1 MELYYSFAIIT
12 ITNVL
17 LLLITHAMDTLNPS
31 HTLRHTTGDTL
42 ISSGGTFELGFF
54 NPDNSNKWYVGV
66 WYKRIAPKTVVWV
79 ANRDNPLPDSSATL
93 TLTPPGRLLLLSAAN
108 ATIWST
114 NISNILHNPVAQLL
128 DSGNLVVRDGIG
140 LIVWQSFDFPT
151 DTLLPGMKLGWNY
164 ATGREAYMT
173 SAKNGGDPASGDF
186 TFRCDPTGY
195 PQNVLKNGGSVQYK
209 SGPWNGL
216 GFSGGQNLKRN
227 NLFKFG
233 VVMTKAEVYYHY
245 ELLNR
250 SVITRF
256 QLSESGVAQRFVW
269 NDEKQEWAMYHT
281 VQVDG
286 CDMYNSC
293 GAHGSCNADVVLGCA
308 CLERFVPKDP
318 VEWSRQEWRNG
329 CVRSK
334 PLNCKS
340 GDVFLKYSGIKLPD
354 TQLSWFNASLS
365 LRECNQVCSKNCSC
379 MAYAS
384 LDISRGQ
391 NGCLLWFGD
400 LVNIRDM
407 SPGPGHDIYIRL
419 AASESRGKKRQVV
432 IVTLCLMVGVIL
444 VCLSLLLSF
453 QMRKR
458 MNHQSSE
465 IVLGLDDQPD
475 ESDNK
480 ELELPQFDLS
490 IIVKATNDFSMDNK
504 LGEGG
509 FGPVYKGVLD
519 EGQEIAVKRMSKTSH
534 QGVDEFKNEVICIAK
549 LQHRNLV
556 KLLGWCVQGTEKMLV
571 YEYMTNKSL
580 DLILFNPTR
589 SLLLDW
595 PRRFNIINGIARGLM
610 YLHQDSRLR
619 VIHRDLKASNILLD
633 CDMNPKISDFGLA
646 RTFGGNETGGNTSR
660 VVGTYGYMS
669 PEYAV
674 DGMFSV
680 KSDVFSFGVIV
691 LEIVSGKRN
700 RGFVHSDHR
709 LNLLGHAW
717 MLYEEDR
724 SIELVEPCAKKS
736 CDISEVT
743 RSIHVGL
750 LCVQQHP
757 EDRPSMSSVVMMLSN
772 GGALPEAKHPGFFT
786 GREILKSETSVS
798 TTTSSS
804 TNAITI
810 SLVEAR

>member
-12 ITNVL
+12 NV
-17 LLLITHAMDTLNPS
+17 LLITHAMDTLNPS
-31 HTLRHTTGDTL
+31 HTLRHMTGDTL

-54 NPDNSNKWYVGV
+54 NPDDSNKWYVGV

-79 ANRDNPLPDSSATL
+79 ANRDHPLPDASGTL
-93 TLTPPGRLLLLSAAN
+93 TLIPPGRLLLLNAAN
-108 ATIWST
+108 ATVWST
-114 NISNILHNPVAQLL
+114 NTSNILQIPVAQLL
-128 DSGNLVVRDGIG
+128 DSGNLVVRDGND
-140 LIVWQSFDFPT
+140 IVWQSFDFPT

-195 PQNVLKNGGSVQYK
+195 PQNVLKNGASVQYK

-216 GFSGGQNLKRN
+216 SFSGGQNLKKN
-227 NLFKFG
+227 TLFKFG
-233 VVMTKAEVYYHY
+233 VVMSKTEVYYYY
-245 ELLNR
+245 ELLNS

-256 QLSESGVAQRFVW
+256 QLRESGVAQRFIW
-269 NDEKQEWAMYHT
+269 SDEKQEWAMYHT
-281 VQVDG
+281 VQVDS
-286 CDMYNSC
+286 CDIYNSC
-293 GAHGSCNADVVLGCA
+293 GAHGSCNADIALDCA
-308 CLERFVPKDP
+308 CLKRFVPKDP
-318 VEWSRQEWRNG
+318 VGWSRQEWENG
-329 CVRSK
+329 CIRSK

-354 TQLSWFNASLS
+354 TQHSWFNASLS

-407 SPGPGHDIYIRL
+407 PPGPGHDIYIRL
-419 AASESRGKKRQVV
+419 ASSESDESRGKKRQLV
-432 IVTLCLMVGVIL
+432 IVTLCLMFGVIL
-444 VCLSLLLSF
+444 VCLSLLLYF

-458 MNHQSSE
+458 INQQSSE
-465 IVLGLDDQPD
+465 IGLDDHPD
-475 ESDNK
+475 ESENK

-490 IIVKATNDFSMDNK
+490 TIVKATDDFSMDNK

-519 EGQEIAVKRMSKTSH
+519 EGQEIAVKRMSKTSR

-556 KLLGWCVQGTEKMLV
+556 KLLGWCIQGTEKMLV

-595 PRRFNIINGIARGLM
+595 PRRFNIINGIARGL
-610 YLHQDSRLR
+610 
-619 VIHRDLKASNILLD
+619 I
-633 CDMNPKISDFGLA
+633 
-646 RTFGGNETGGNTSR
+646 TFGGNETGGNTSR

-674 DGMFSV
+674 DGIFSV

-717 MLYEEDR
+717 MLYEEGR
-724 SIELVEPCAKKS
+724 SIELVESCPKNS
-736 CDISEVT
+736 CDISQVM

-757 EDRPSMSSVVMMLSN
+757 EDRPSMSSVVLMLSN

-786 GREILKSETSVS
+786 GREILLKSETSVS
-798 TTTSSS
+798 TTTTSS